1 MQFLLMRQARKAWV
15 LLKVVVALAML
26 FVATPV
32 GRAAT
37 LTLTP
42 AGIADG
48 FTLTTFATLN
58 PGAQNTF
65 NFGPFGVAVASNGNV
80 IVSNDPNS
88 TRYAF
93 LDVDGQTAATALNS
107 LPSSSTTI
115 AYASAGGQAYG
126 GDGLGHFV
134 QFNPNGTI
142 NHILTGV
149 TASPDLGM
157 WGNPVNGHILASSS
171 SGLIDIDP
179 LANGGNGSSRVVNSA
194 GNGDG
199 VSVSPDGTIVYSEQG
214 NIIGYNIA
222 TGLQVFNSGSLSSA
236 GLGAADGTGVISS
249 TNALNGDIVINFNGG
264 GVALLDP
271 NSHALTVIANGG
283 SRGDYVSP
291 DTSNGSLFLDYS
303 EGVYRLSC
311 GPNCSIG
318 GGPQPGVPEPATVT
332 LFGAS
337 AFSLYLIRRRRV
349 R

>member
-1 MQFLLMRQARKAWV
+1 MQFLMMRRAWKAWA
-15 LLKVVVALAML
+15 LLKVVAALAML
-26 FVATPV
+26 FVATPI
-32 GRAAT
+32 GRAGT
-37 LTLTP
+37 LMLTP

-65 NFGPFGVAVASNGNV
+65 NEGPFGVAVASNGNV
-80 IVSNDPNS
+80 IVSNEPNA

-93 LDVDGQTAATALNS
+93 LDVDGQTAATAVNS
-107 LPSSSTTI
+107 LPSSSGVI

-142 NHILTGV
+142 NHILTSV

-179 LANGGNGSSRVVNSA
+179 LANLGNGSFRVVNA
-194 GNGDG
+194 GGNGDG

-214 NIIGYNIA
+214 NIIGYNIV
-222 TGLQVFNSGSLSSA
+222 TGLPVFNSGSLSSA
-236 GLGAADGTGVISS
+236 GLGSADGTGVISS
-249 TNALNGDIVINFNGG
+249 TNPLNGNIIINFNGG

-271 NSHALTVIANGG
+271 NTHALTIIANGG

-303 EGVYRLSC
+303 EAVYRLSC
-311 GPNCSIG
+311 GPDCSIG
-318 GGPQPGVPEPATVT
+318 GPPPGTPEPATVA
-332 LFGAS
+332 LFGGS
-337 AFSLYLIRRRRV
+337 AFSIYLIRRRRV